1 MDGARLILNARYF
14 HIAQTGE
21 KATKYAFVAEAA
33 AGLVNYIATRESVIY
48 NYDEHYKEVS
58 ATEAQREAINQFLE
72 VSPDLELSREFKAY
86 DEDRSAANAS
96 ALISRA
102 AQYVY
107 GMTAEGDVKPSAPA
121 TRAQRERIQEFVN
134 KVPAIRQTPEYSD
147 YKASPTRENASEVLS
162 HALEVGLANAADPET
177 LEIMLNYI
185 AERPGVVH
193 NEGKVHGLFTVNGAA
208 DLAAEKEAI
217 AAHTGNIYS
226 MVFSLRRE
234 DADRLGYDRQ
244 DAWSQLFAIK
254 ADKIAQDLRVPTSKL
269 HWVAAV
275 HNTKHH
281 PHAHFIAYS
290 TEQKSRIYLSEDAIE
305 QLKSEFV
312 SEIFAEERH
321 QIFAPREEARQQ
333 LEDRLETL
341 FTQLEHNSNAA
352 VTDLLLPEKL
362 AALRKSIES
371 ASGRHVY
378 LSVITTSM
386 SRLLAF
392 IDSESEN
399 ILCKNSKITVA
410 DIYQKKV
417 AVFITFP
424 EEDATKHV
432 LVSLF
437 LSQIINE
444 AIVYADERTKENKLT
459 RRLYIFADE
468 FGIFPYMGNI
478 LGMFGASRSRN
489 IIIVPCIQS
498 PAQLRQTYGADGET
512 IIRDCCQTVIFG
524 GFSPMSDTA
533 VTFSKLLGNQTV
545 AAGSVS
551 TNNREGRSLFGSGS
565 NSSRSVNMIARPLM
579 TPDELQ
585 LLPFGKWVVNRRG
598 SHPFIANMPR
608 YDKWGIRLEAP
619 YISETREYVPTVY
632 AKLDDVIRTIKE
644 GKWRQTVQEKRE
656 SANSSESVGSTADY

>member
-1 MDGARLILNARYF
+1 M
-14 HIAQTGE
+14 Q
-21 KATKYAFVAEAA
+21 
-33 AGLVNYIATRESVIY
+33 
-48 NYDEHYKEVS
+48 
-58 ATEAQREAINQFLE
+58 
-72 VSPDLELSREFKAY
+72 
-86 DEDRSAANAS
+86 
-96 ALISRA
+96 
-102 AQYVY
+102 
-107 GMTAEGDVKPSAPA
+107 
-121 TRAQRERIQEFVN
+121 
-134 KVPAIRQTPEYSD
+134 
-147 YKASPTRENASEVLS
+147 
-162 HALEVGLANAADPET
+162 
-177 LEIMLNYI
+177 
-185 AERPGVVH
+185 
-193 NEGKVHGLFTVNGAA
+193 
-208 DLAAEKEAI
+208 
-217 AAHTGNIYS
+217 
-226 MVFSLRRE
+226 
-234 DADRLGYDRQ
+234 
-244 DAWSQLFAIK
+244 
-254 ADKIAQDLRVPTSKL
+254 
-269 HWVAAV
+269 
-275 HNTKHH
+275 
-281 PHAHFIAYS
+281 
-290 TEQKSRIYLSEDAIE
+290 
-305 QLKSEFV
+305 
-312 SEIFAEERH
+312 
-321 QIFAPREEARQQ
+321 
-333 LEDRLETL
+333 
-341 FTQLEHNSNAA
+341 
-352 VTDLLLPEKL
+352 
-362 AALRKSIES
+362 
-371 ASGRHVY
+371 Y

-644 GKWRQTVQEKRE
+644 GKWRQTVREKRE

>member
-1 MDGARLILNARYF
+1 MKSD
-14 HIAQTGE
+14 
-21 KATKYAFVAEAA
+21 
-33 AGLVNYIATRESVIY
+33 SY
-48 NYDEHYKEVS
+48 NYM
-58 ATEAQREAINQFLE
+58 QLINLYIDMWRDDPKR
-72 VSPDLELSREFKAY
+72 VDY
-86 DEDRSAANAS
+86 H
-96 ALISRA
+96 SRA
-102 AQYVY
+102 ERYAKALANSIVHTKGFDGGGQNSYFYDSSEGLITSIILLVAQYC
-107 GMTAEGDVKPSAPA
+107 KP
-121 TRAQRERIQEFVN
+121 
-134 KVPAIRQTPEYSD
+134 
-147 YKASPTRENASEVLS
+147 
-162 HALEVGLANAADPET
+162 
-177 LEIMLNYI
+177 
-185 AERPGVVH
+185 
-193 NEGKVHGLFTVNGAA
+193 
-208 DLAAEKEAI
+208 
-217 AAHTGNIYS
+217 
-226 MVFSLRRE
+226 
-234 DADRLGYDRQ
+234 
-244 DAWSQLFAIK
+244 
-254 ADKIAQDLRVPTSKL
+254 
-269 HWVAAV
+269 
-275 HNTKHH
+275 
-281 PHAHFIAYS
+281 
-290 TEQKSRIYLSEDAIE
+290 
-305 QLKSEFV
+305 
-312 SEIFAEERH
+312 EERH
-321 QIFAPREEARQQ
+321 IVSVFKIL
-333 LEDRLETL
+333 LEFVQTVKSANDETDSQRKVKQTKL
-341 FTQLEHNSNAA
+341 NEILS
-352 VTDLLLPEKL
+352 LLPEDDKIRWF
-362 AALRKSIES
+362 AGSVPGSE
-371 ASGRHVY
+371 GMQY

-444 AIVYADERTKENKLT
+444 AIVYADECTKENKLT

-619 YISETREYVPTVY
+619 YISETREYVPTAY

-644 GKWRQTVQEKRE
+644 EKWRQTVQEKRE

>member
-1 MDGARLILNARYF
+1 MYKRQIL
-14 HIAQTGE
+14 
-21 KATKYAFVAEAA
+21 
-33 AGLVNYIATRESVIY
+33 S
-48 NYDEHYKEVS
+48 
-58 ATEAQREAINQFLE
+58 
-72 VSPDLELSREFKAY
+72 
-86 DEDRSAANAS
+86 
-96 ALISRA
+96 
-102 AQYVY
+102 
-107 GMTAEGDVKPSAPA
+107 
-121 TRAQRERIQEFVN
+121 
-134 KVPAIRQTPEYSD
+134 
-147 YKASPTRENASEVLS
+147 
-162 HALEVGLANAADPET
+162 
-177 LEIMLNYI
+177 
-185 AERPGVVH
+185 
-193 NEGKVHGLFTVNGAA
+193 
-208 DLAAEKEAI
+208 
-217 AAHTGNIYS
+217 
-226 MVFSLRRE
+226 
-234 DADRLGYDRQ
+234 
-244 DAWSQLFAIK
+244 
-254 ADKIAQDLRVPTSKL
+254 
-269 HWVAAV
+269 
-275 HNTKHH
+275 
-281 PHAHFIAYS
+281 
-290 TEQKSRIYLSEDAIE
+290 
-305 QLKSEFV
+305 
-312 SEIFAEERH
+312 
-321 QIFAPREEARQQ
+321 
-333 LEDRLETL
+333 
-341 FTQLEHNSNAA
+341 
-352 VTDLLLPEKL
+352 LLPEDDKIRWF
-362 AALRKSIES
+362 AGSVPGSE
-371 ASGRHVY
+371 GMQY

-551 TNNREGRSLFGSGS
+551 TNNREGRGLFDSGS

-619 YISETREYVPTVY
+619 YISETREYVPTAY

-644 GKWRQTVQEKRE
+644 EKWRQTVQEKRE
-656 SANSSESVGSTADY
+656 SDNPSELVGSTADY

>member
-1 MDGARLILNARYF
+1 MVAGTGGGKTTTFMIPNIEYALACGTSFISTDSKGDLLRLYGKLCEQYGYTCLNINFR
-14 HIAQTGE
+14 TPM
-21 KATKYAFVAEAA
+21 K
-33 AGLVNYIATRESVIY
+33 SDSY
-48 NYDEHYKEVS
+48 NYM
-58 ATEAQREAINQFLE
+58 QLINLYIDMWRDDPKR
-72 VSPDLELSREFKAY
+72 VDY
-86 DEDRSAANAS
+86 H
-96 ALISRA
+96 SRA
-102 AQYVY
+102 ERYAKALANSIVHTKGFDGGGQNSYFYDSSEGLITSIILLVAQYC
-107 GMTAEGDVKPSAPA
+107 KP
-121 TRAQRERIQEFVN
+121 
-134 KVPAIRQTPEYSD
+134 
-147 YKASPTRENASEVLS
+147 
-162 HALEVGLANAADPET
+162 
-177 LEIMLNYI
+177 
-185 AERPGVVH
+185 
-193 NEGKVHGLFTVNGAA
+193 
-208 DLAAEKEAI
+208 
-217 AAHTGNIYS
+217 
-226 MVFSLRRE
+226 
-234 DADRLGYDRQ
+234 
-244 DAWSQLFAIK
+244 
-254 ADKIAQDLRVPTSKL
+254 
-269 HWVAAV
+269 
-275 HNTKHH
+275 
-281 PHAHFIAYS
+281 
-290 TEQKSRIYLSEDAIE
+290 
-305 QLKSEFV
+305 
-312 SEIFAEERH
+312 EERH
-321 QIFAPREEARQQ
+321 IVSVFKIL
-333 LEDRLETL
+333 LEFVQTVKSANDETDSQRKVKQTKL
-341 FTQLEHNSNAA
+341 NEILS
-352 VTDLLLPEKL
+352 LLPEDDKIRWF
-362 AALRKSIES
+362 AGSVPGSE
-371 ASGRHVY
+371 GMQY

-644 GKWRQTVQEKRE
+644 GKWRQTVREKRE
-656 SANSSESVGSTADY
+656 SANPSESVGSTADY

>member
-1 MDGARLILNARYF
+1 MTPQQIIFLSIVGIALVALIFLSESQKRYNLDSIKRKTVGDGQYGTARWATQEEIQSSIIQVPYEPEAWRYNKESRPTTAGIVVNLKQNKKQILATIDPSDS
-14 HIAQTGE
+14 HTLMVAGTGGGKTTTFMIPNIE
-21 KATKYAFVAEAA
+21 YALACGTSFISTDSKGDLLRLYGKLCEQY
-33 AGLVNYIATRESVIY
+33 GYTCLNINFRTPMKSDSY
-48 NYDEHYKEVS
+48 NYM
-58 ATEAQREAINQFLE
+58 QLINLYIDMWRDDPKR
-72 VSPDLELSREFKAY
+72 VDY
-86 DEDRSAANAS
+86 H
-96 ALISRA
+96 SRA
-102 AQYVY
+102 ERYAKALANSIVHTKGFDGGGQNSYFYDSSEGLITSIILLVAQYC
-107 GMTAEGDVKPSAPA
+107 KP
-121 TRAQRERIQEFVN
+121 
-134 KVPAIRQTPEYSD
+134 
-147 YKASPTRENASEVLS
+147 
-162 HALEVGLANAADPET
+162 
-177 LEIMLNYI
+177 
-185 AERPGVVH
+185 
-193 NEGKVHGLFTVNGAA
+193 
-208 DLAAEKEAI
+208 
-217 AAHTGNIYS
+217 
-226 MVFSLRRE
+226 
-234 DADRLGYDRQ
+234 
-244 DAWSQLFAIK
+244 
-254 ADKIAQDLRVPTSKL
+254 
-269 HWVAAV
+269 
-275 HNTKHH
+275 
-281 PHAHFIAYS
+281 
-290 TEQKSRIYLSEDAIE
+290 
-305 QLKSEFV
+305 
-312 SEIFAEERH
+312 EERH
-321 QIFAPREEARQQ
+321 IVSVFKIL
-333 LEDRLETL
+333 LEFVQTVKSANDETDSQRKVKQTKL
-341 FTQLEHNSNAA
+341 NEILS
-352 VTDLLLPEKL
+352 LLPEDDKIRWF
-362 AALRKSIES
+362 AGSVPGSE
-371 ASGRHVY
+371 GMQY

-619 YISETREYVPTVY
+619 YISETREYVPTAY

-644 GKWRQTVQEKRE
+644 EKWRQTVQEKRE

>member
-1 MDGARLILNARYF
+1 MTPQQIIFLSIVGIALVALIFLSESQKRYNLDSIKRKTVGDGQYGTARWATQEEIQSSTIQVPYEPEMWRYNEESRPTTTGIVVNLTQNKKQILATIDPSDS
-14 HIAQTGE
+14 HTLMVAGTGGGKTTTFMIPNNE
-21 KATKYAFVAEAA
+21 YALPCCTSFISTDSKGDLLRLYGKLCEQY
-33 AGLVNYIATRESVIY
+33 GYTCLNINFRTPMKSDSY
-48 NYDEHYKEVS
+48 NYM
-58 ATEAQREAINQFLE
+58 QLINLYIDMWRDDPKR
-72 VSPDLELSREFKAY
+72 VDY
-86 DEDRSAANAS
+86 H
-96 ALISRA
+96 SRA
-102 AQYVY
+102 ERYAKALANSIVHTKGFDGGGQNSYFYDSSEGLITSIILLVAQYC
-107 GMTAEGDVKPSAPA
+107 KP
-121 TRAQRERIQEFVN
+121 
-134 KVPAIRQTPEYSD
+134 
-147 YKASPTRENASEVLS
+147 
-162 HALEVGLANAADPET
+162 
-177 LEIMLNYI
+177 
-185 AERPGVVH
+185 
-193 NEGKVHGLFTVNGAA
+193 
-208 DLAAEKEAI
+208 
-217 AAHTGNIYS
+217 
-226 MVFSLRRE
+226 
-234 DADRLGYDRQ
+234 
-244 DAWSQLFAIK
+244 
-254 ADKIAQDLRVPTSKL
+254 
-269 HWVAAV
+269 
-275 HNTKHH
+275 
-281 PHAHFIAYS
+281 
-290 TEQKSRIYLSEDAIE
+290 
-305 QLKSEFV
+305 
-312 SEIFAEERH
+312 EERH
-321 QIFAPREEARQQ
+321 IVSVFKIL
-333 LEDRLETL
+333 LEFVQTVKSANDETDSQRKVKQTKL
-341 FTQLEHNSNAA
+341 NEILS
-352 VTDLLLPEKL
+352 LLPEDDKIRWF
-362 AALRKSIES
+362 AGSVPGSE
-371 ASGRHVY
+371 GMQY

-644 GKWRQTVQEKRE
+644 EKWRQTVREKRE
-656 SANSSESVGSTADY
+656 SANPSESVGSTADY

>member
-1 MDGARLILNARYF
+1 MANPVLIAKLA
-14 HIAQTGE
+14 
-21 KATKYAFVAEAA
+21 
-33 AGLVNYIATRESVIY
+33 LV
-48 NYDEHYKEVS
+48 
-58 ATEAQREAINQFLE
+58 
-72 VSPDLELSREFKAY
+72 
-86 DEDRSAANAS
+86 
-96 ALISRA
+96 
-102 AQYVY
+102 
-107 GMTAEGDVKPSAPA
+107 
-121 TRAQRERIQEFVN
+121 
-134 KVPAIRQTPEYSD
+134 
-147 YKASPTRENASEVLS
+147 
-162 HALEVGLANAADPET
+162 AADPKT
-177 LEIMLNYI
+177 WQKIII
-185 AERPGVVH
+185 ACISIFIISAALLGSC
-193 NEGKVHGLFTVNGAA
+193 GAMTFT
-208 DLAAEKEAI
+208 DL
-217 AAHTGNIYS
+217 G
-226 MVFSLRRE
+226 F
-234 DADRLGYDRQ
+234 DC
-244 DAWSQLFAIK
+244 SQLFSA
-254 ADKIAQDLRVPTSKL
+254 KL
-269 HWVAAV
+269 NEYSAV
-275 HNTKHH
+275 FDSG
-281 PHAHFIAYS
+281 A
-290 TEQKSRIYLSEDAIE
+290 RINDM
-305 QLKSEFV
+305 Q
-312 SEIFAEERH
+312 
-321 QIFAPREEARQQ
+321 
-333 LEDRLETL
+333 
-341 FTQLEHNSNAA
+341 
-352 VTDLLLPEKL
+352 
-362 AALRKSIES
+362 
-371 ASGRHVY
+371 Y

-619 YISETREYVPTVY
+619 YISETREYVPTAY

-644 GKWRQTVQEKRE
+644 EKWRQTVREKRE

>member
-1 MDGARLILNARYF
+1 MVAGTGGGKTTTFMIPNIEYALACGTSFISTDSKGDLLRLYGKLCEQYGYTCLNINFR
-14 HIAQTGE
+14 TPM
-21 KATKYAFVAEAA
+21 K
-33 AGLVNYIATRESVIY
+33 SDSY
-48 NYDEHYKEVS
+48 NYM
-58 ATEAQREAINQFLE
+58 QLINLYIDMWRDDPKR
-72 VSPDLELSREFKAY
+72 VDY
-86 DEDRSAANAS
+86 H
-96 ALISRA
+96 SRA
-102 AQYVY
+102 ERYAKALANSIVHTKGFDGGGQNSYFYDSSEGLITSIILLVAQYC
-107 GMTAEGDVKPSAPA
+107 KP
-121 TRAQRERIQEFVN
+121 
-134 KVPAIRQTPEYSD
+134 
-147 YKASPTRENASEVLS
+147 
-162 HALEVGLANAADPET
+162 
-177 LEIMLNYI
+177 
-185 AERPGVVH
+185 
-193 NEGKVHGLFTVNGAA
+193 
-208 DLAAEKEAI
+208 
-217 AAHTGNIYS
+217 
-226 MVFSLRRE
+226 
-234 DADRLGYDRQ
+234 
-244 DAWSQLFAIK
+244 
-254 ADKIAQDLRVPTSKL
+254 
-269 HWVAAV
+269 
-275 HNTKHH
+275 
-281 PHAHFIAYS
+281 
-290 TEQKSRIYLSEDAIE
+290 
-305 QLKSEFV
+305 
-312 SEIFAEERH
+312 EERH
-321 QIFAPREEARQQ
+321 IVSVFKIL
-333 LEDRLETL
+333 LEFVQTVKSANDETDSQRKVKQTKL
-341 FTQLEHNSNAA
+341 NEILS
-352 VTDLLLPEKL
+352 LLPEDDKIRWF
-362 AALRKSIES
+362 AGSVPGSE
-371 ASGRHVY
+371 GMQY

-551 TNNREGRSLFGSGS
+551 TNNREGRGLFGSGS

-619 YISETREYVPTVY
+619 YISETREYVPTAY
-632 AKLDDVIRTIKE
+632 ARLDDVIRTIKE
-644 GKWRQTVQEKRE
+644 EKWRQTVQEKRE
-656 SANSSESVGSTADY
+656 SVNPSESVGSTADY

>member
-1 MDGARLILNARYF
+1 MNPLTGLPDA
-14 HIAQTGE
+14 AQLQRPG
-21 KATKYAFVAEAA
+21 KAT
-33 AGLVNYIATRESVIY
+33 
-48 NYDEHYKEVS
+48 
-58 ATEAQREAINQFLE
+58 
-72 VSPDLELSREFKAY
+72 
-86 DEDRSAANAS
+86 
-96 ALISRA
+96 
-102 AQYVY
+102 
-107 GMTAEGDVKPSAPA
+107 
-121 TRAQRERIQEFVN
+121 
-134 KVPAIRQTPEYSD
+134 
-147 YKASPTRENASEVLS
+147 
-162 HALEVGLANAADPET
+162 
-177 LEIMLNYI
+177 
-185 AERPGVVH
+185 
-193 NEGKVHGLFTVNGAA
+193 
-208 DLAAEKEAI
+208 
-217 AAHTGNIYS
+217 
-226 MVFSLRRE
+226 
-234 DADRLGYDRQ
+234 
-244 DAWSQLFAIK
+244 
-254 ADKIAQDLRVPTSKL
+254 
-269 HWVAAV
+269 
-275 HNTKHH
+275 
-281 PHAHFIAYS
+281 
-290 TEQKSRIYLSEDAIE
+290 
-305 QLKSEFV
+305 
-312 SEIFAEERH
+312 
-321 QIFAPREEARQQ
+321 
-333 LEDRLETL
+333 
-341 FTQLEHNSNAA
+341 
-352 VTDLLLPEKL
+352 
-362 AALRKSIES
+362 
-371 ASGRHVY
+371 
-378 LSVITTSM
+378 
-386 SRLLAF
+386 RLLAF

-551 TNNREGRSLFGSGS
+551 TNNREGRGLFGSGS

-644 GKWRQTVQEKRE
+644 EKWRQTVQEKRE